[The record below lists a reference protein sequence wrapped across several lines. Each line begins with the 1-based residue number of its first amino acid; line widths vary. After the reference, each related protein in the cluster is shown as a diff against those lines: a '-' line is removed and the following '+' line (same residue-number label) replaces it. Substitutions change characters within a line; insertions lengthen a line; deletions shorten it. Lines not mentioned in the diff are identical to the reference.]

1 MSQFQQ
7 HWSPTQQD
15 QVAQSIRTPYPFSAL
30 VGQDEMKLALLLNAV
45 SPQIAGVL
53 VQGEKGTAKSTAV
66 RALQVLLPSITV
78 VEQCAFGCDPANRHY
93 LCESCTERFEREGK
107 LPTRSRAVRLVELP
121 LGATEDRV
129 LGTLDLERAIKDGI
143 RHFEPGLLATAH
155 RGILYIDEVNL
166 LPDHLVDALLDAATT
181 GRNVVE
187 REGISFA
194 HPAQFLLIGT
204 MNPEEGDLRP
214 QLLDRFGLSVE
225 VHGTKDIAL
234 RTEVVKRRI
243 AFESNATEFSAQW
256 VEDEATLSARIV
268 AARQLLPQVVVPE
281 NILGLIS
288 FLCVQVDV
296 EGLRADLT
304 IYKAATAL
312 AALEER
318 SVVTEPD
325 VQRVALMALSHRQRR
340 QPFEQS
346 GLDAQTLDRLI
357 NEYQPP
363 EQPQKEQESQSTQHQ
378 NAHTTDPPPDDSET
392 GEDVSQPPMTPTEDV
407 DDKDAPVSEQVI
419 PPGPQTAV
427 MTLKRKQTQEHSAST
442 LKPMVQKVP
451 QAARTGS
458 TIVQARGQIIASRRP
473 EQKPSALALVPTL
486 RGAALYQQRRRAEH
500 NTSHEGQH
508 FWLERHDIL
517 EPVRQQKH
525 GALILFVV
533 DASGSMAARKRM
545 ATAKGAVIALLQRAY
560 QERDSVGLIQF
571 RGTRATTLLPPT
583 TSTSR
588 AFQALV
594 HLPTGGR
601 TPLAAALRLARR
613 TLQVAMRRDSQQQR
627 VMVLVTDGHANVVD
641 AEMSQHTTRS
651 PLEDAR
657 AAAYELRA
665 VGVSAL
671 VIDTEE
677 GPSRIGLAGQLAD
690 ALGGTC
696 VELASLEASSVASA
710 VHSALGRSQTWP
722 TKKRNESMCK
732 QKERKQVY
740 GDTRNNA

>member
-1 MSQFQQ
+1 MAQFQQ

-15 QVAQSIRTPYPFSAL
+15 QVAHSIRTPYPFSAL

-66 RALQVLLPSITV
+66 RALQALLPSITV
-78 VEQCAFGCDPANRHY
+78 VEQCAFGCDPANELY

-107 LPTRSRAVRLVELP
+107 LPIHSRAVRLVELP

-129 LGTLDLERAIKDGI
+129 LGTLDLERAIKDGV
-143 RHFEPGLLATAH
+143 RHFEPGLLAAAH

-234 RTEVVKRRI
+234 RSEVVKRRI
-243 AFESNATEFSAQW
+243 AFESNATEFSVQW
-256 VEDEATLSARIV
+256 VEDEATLSTRIV

-281 NILGLIS
+281 SILGLIS

-318 SVVTEPD
+318 SVVTEHD
-325 VQRVALMALSHRQRR
+325 VHRVALMALSHRQRR
-340 QPFEQS
+340 QPFEQP
-346 GLDAQTLDRLI
+346 GLDPQTLDRLI

-363 EQPQKEQESQSTQHQ
+363 EQPQKEQASHSSQRP

-392 GEDVSQPPMTPTEDV
+392 GEDVSQPSMTPTSNA
-407 DDKDAPVSEQVI
+407 DDKDSQASEQVI
-419 PPGPQTAV
+419 PPGLQTAV
-427 MTLKRKQTQEHSAST
+427 VTLKRKQTQEQNQST
-442 LKPMVQKVP
+442 RKPMMQKVP
-451 QAARTGS
+451 QSARTG
-458 TIVQARGQIIASRRP
+458 TTMVQARGQIIAAHRP
-473 EQKPSALALVPTL
+473 EQQPTSLALVPTL

-500 NTSHEGQH
+500 TSDEGQH

-545 ATAKGAVIALLQRAY
+545 ATAKGAVLSLLQRAY

-571 RGTRATTLLPPT
+571 RGTRATTLLSPT

-601 TPLAAALRLARR
+601 TPLASALRLARR
-613 TLQVAMRRDSQQQR
+613 TLQVSKRHDSQQQR
-627 VMVLVTDGHANVVD
+627 ILVLVTDGRANVAD
-641 AEMSQHTTRS
+641 AETSQNTVRS
-651 PLEDAR
+651 PLDDAR
-657 AAAYELRA
+657 TAAYELRA
-665 VGVSAL
+665 IGVSAL

-696 VELASLEASSVASA
+696 VELAALEASSVANA

-722 TKKRNESMCK
+722 MKKRNAPTRK
-732 QKERKQVY
+732 QKE
-740 GDTRNNA
+740 